1 MISNILPWTF
11 SNSKTSVQSVHPLRN
26 ELKKS
31 RCRIIENAQGG
42 SSKRLVVG
50 LYKMKKIPWKS
61 ITQGSGLAELNRRQQ
76 VPWSAYADPS
86 PGAFYLQPLYFFFFG
101 RKCWRTEMTRTGQ
114 VIAKPFDVLGRSWGQ
129 PWRKG
134 STRLNH
140 DDWKRG
146 FNRRRILPR
155 LLFFLFFTH
164 ISSGMKGIRDKYVL
178 FPDRSSMQITLSLIN
193 QGRIWKVNNLANLIF
208 HRLNSWYRFEGK
220 RNGIVVCF
228 LTFV

>member
-101 RKCWRTEMTRTGQ
+101 RKCWRTETTRTGQ
-114 VIAKPFDVLGRSWGQ
+114 VIAKPFDDPEASRDEKAARDLITVIGNEALIAAVSSLASSSFSFLPTFHPG
-129 PWRKG
+129 
-134 STRLNH
+134 
-140 DDWKRG
+140 WK
-146 FNRRRILPR
+146 
-155 LLFFLFFTH
+155 
-164 ISSGMKGIRDKYVL
+164 
-178 FPDRSSMQITLSLIN
+178 
-193 QGRIWKVNNLANLIF
+193 
-208 HRLNSWYRFEGK
+208 E
-220 RNGIVVCF
+220 
-228 LTFV
+228 

>member
-50 LYKMKKIPWKS
+50 LYKMKKIRWKS

-86 PGAFYLQPLYFFFFG
+86 PGAFYLQPLYFFFLAESVG
-101 RKCWRTEMTRTGQ
+101 APRRPEQDRWLPSLSTYLDDPEASRDEKAARDLIT
-114 VIAKPFDVLGRSWGQ
+114 VIGNEAL
-129 PWRKG
+129 
-134 STRLNH
+134 
-140 DDWKRG
+140 
-146 FNRRRILPR
+146 IAA
-155 LLFFLFFTH
+155 
-164 ISSGMKGIRDKYVL
+164 ISSL
-178 FPDRSSMQITLSLIN
+178 ASSSFSFLPTFYP
-193 QGRIWKVNNLANLIF
+193 GWK
-208 HRLNSWYRFEGK
+208 E
-220 RNGIVVCF
+220 
-228 LTFV
+228 